1 MLNIQLQESILA
13 QQPQADKSILTEL
26 MQLVDKY
33 NLKWVPSDKGTGAY
47 FVMSQ
52 LSEAKGLGSDD
63 YKDNWANLTGSVGR
77 DLVKPLDG
85 EVNLT
90 RSVQKLP
97 VKSLHGRASKL
108 EGERLKKFKDK
119 YFQVTGES
127 LGRINSLWV
136 GDWFHAYSYLVQGRS
151 EASKDFQIL
160 GATAIKQGA
169 DKELG
174 ITQVDK
180 QIIYRSGWS
189 SEEALQRD
197 ISYLSSMTPYTLKSE
212 RSFPDFPQSKTT
224 VRRFDLIH
232 LQPHKTK
239 GRVITC
245 YELKKNV
252 IDYYDLVDSVE
263 AKRYPEVL
271 KTYFDTQHVKLI
283 LVAPFGGTAEA
294 LDKCQQYDD
303 VEIWNVRKL
312 TLFLLEKAK
321 AYHKNDPYFVNST
334 LVNEY
339 ETVKKLLTLP
349 NTQSSNI
356 LPMQSRKAIAS

>member
-1 MLNIQLQESILA
+1 MLNTQLQESILA
-13 QQPQADKSILTEL
+13 QQPQADKSILSEL

-33 NLKWVPSDKGTGAY
+33 QLKWIPSDKGTGAY

-52 LSEAKGLGSDD
+52 LSEAKGVDKED
-63 YKDNWANLTGSVGR
+63 YLKNWANLTTSVGR
-77 DLVKPLDG
+77 DVVKPLDG
-85 EVNLT
+85 
-90 RSVQKLP
+90 K
-97 VKSLHGRASKL
+97 ASKL
-108 EGERLKKFKDK
+108 EGERLKKFKDN

-151 EASKDFQIL
+151 EAAQDFQSL
-160 GATAIKQGA
+160 GATAIKQEVNR
-169 DKELG
+169 ELG

-180 QIIYRSGWS
+180 QILYKSGWN

-197 ISYLSSMTPYTLKSE
+197 ISYLSSMTPYTLKAE
-212 RSFPDFPQSKTT
+212 RSFPDFPQSKAAF
-224 VRRFDLIH
+224 RRFDLIH

-252 IDYYDLVDSVE
+252 IDYYDLIDSVE

-271 KTYFDTQHVKLI
+271 KSYFDTQHVKLI

-294 LDKCQQYDD
+294 LEKCQQYDY

-321 AYHKNDPYFVNST
+321 AYHKNDPYFVDKT
-334 LVNEY
+334 LVNDY
-339 ETVKKLLTLP
+339 ETVKNLLTLP
-349 NTQSSNI
+349 TSTNVI
-356 LPMQSRKAIAS
+356 PMPNRKVIAG